1 MPGRGTPSA
10 GRGEARRAGWRLPRW
25 PRVIVP
31 GQVCARR
38 ICSETAG
45 LLVTMGFR
53 SASWPGITVK
63 GQIRGSASARLGQ
76 VQSGSR
82 RMRTPKILPTGY
94 GGGAHVWP
102 RLCLVRSEF
111 DTYCRRAG
119 RACRSSPRRVQR
131 RGLPKGDD
139 DPPAPLTRGIDR
151 VIRVSAAVAV
161 LAVAGI
167 AAYVCYWHAYA
178 VVRATARPGS
188 PPGSSRPRSTAW
200 SAPARCSPG
209 FGDVL
214 RDVALRTPRS
224 GCAAFLRDCGPCC

>member
-1 MPGRGTPSA
+1 M
-10 GRGEARRAGWRLPRW
+10 
-25 PRVIVP
+25 
-31 GQVCARR
+31 
-38 ICSETAG
+38 
-45 LLVTMGFR
+45 
-53 SASWPGITVK
+53 K

-119 RACRSSPRRVQR
+119 ELAEAVCGGFSADGYP
-131 RGLPKGDD
+131 LGDD
-139 DPPAPLTRGIDR
+139 DPSVPLTSGIDR
-151 VIRVSAAVAV
+151 VIRLSAAVAV

-209 FGDVL
+209 AGKVSC
-214 RDVALRTPRS
+214 DVALTRLVAGR
-224 GCAAFLRDCGPCC
+224 AAFLRDCGACCW